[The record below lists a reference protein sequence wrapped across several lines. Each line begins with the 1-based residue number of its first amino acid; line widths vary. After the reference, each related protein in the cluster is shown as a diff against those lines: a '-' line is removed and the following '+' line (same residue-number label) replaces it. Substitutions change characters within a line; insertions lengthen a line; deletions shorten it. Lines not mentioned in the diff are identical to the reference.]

1 MGSIEPTPGRSTENK
16 KTQAHTLYLPSLK
29 HLNTAE
35 QSSLSFFTYIII
47 IITIKLINYIILCV
61 NCVLLSY
68 NFSLENLNMEN
79 IVEPDES
86 FEFSNLSLANPVG
99 IQGGAYFTKI
109 LNNNSP
115 LYIQTTRC
123 VTRQGIIKSGKKHY
137 ADFMFDNNSASLI
150 NWFENLESRCQQL
163 ILGKS
168 SEWFQNALD
177 VSDVENAFNSTIR
190 IYKSGKF
197 YLVRANVKNNALNEP
212 SIKIYNENE
221 IPLAM
226 SDITSDKN
234 LISILEIQG
243 IKFTSRNFQ
252 IEIEIKQI
260 MVLNND
266 LLFNNCLIKTDNTRR
281 LSGKIKDTP
290 MDEIINCITATTTLR
305 EDDNTLEDDDEV
317 KTTVID
323 TEPLLTS
330 TENTEENADAITLND
345 ENKNENEHE
354 TNEEVVL
361 TSDVS
366 SKDLDVSLELVVPV
380 SEPDLEL
387 TEVDFSCTLEDTIE
401 EIKLKKPNQV
411 YFELYK
417 EAKKKAK
424 LAKRSAIIAYLEAKN
439 IKKTYMIENVNDS
452 DSDFDAEIDE
462 VSESELESF

>member
-1 MGSIEPTPGRSTENK
+1 
-16 KTQAHTLYLPSLK
+16 
-29 HLNTAE
+29 
-35 QSSLSFFTYIII
+35 
-47 IITIKLINYIILCV
+47 
-61 NCVLLSY
+61 
-68 NFSLENLNMEN
+68 MEN
-79 IVEPDES
+79 IIEPNES
-86 FEFSNLSLANPVG
+86 FEFTNLSLANPVG

-109 LNNNSP
+109 LNNNNP

-123 VTRQGIIKSGKKHY
+123 VTRQGLIKSGKKY
-137 ADFMFDNNSASLI
+137 YCDFMFDNNSASLI
-150 NWFENLESRCQQL
+150 NWFENLESKCQQL

-168 SEWFQNALD
+168 SEWFQSALD
-177 VSDVENAFNSTIR
+177 VSDIENAFNSTIR

-221 IPLAM
+221 IPLAI

-266 LLFNNCLIKTDNTRR
+266 LLFNNCLIKTDNTHR
-281 LSGKIKDTP
+281 LNGKIKDTP
-290 MDEIINCITATTTLR
+290 ADEIIKCVE
-305 EDDNTLEDDDEV
+305 EDTLEDEPNTGVVENQNEEPIHAEDKENITIKTDELGLSV
-317 KTTVID
+317 MDEDVITRQAGGTT
-323 TEPLLTS
+323 ELT
-330 TENTEENADAITLND
+330 TTILDIPENTQLDNL
-345 ENKNENEHE
+345 
-354 TNEEVVL
+354 EVL
-361 TSDVS
+361 A
-366 SKDLDVSLELVVPV
+366 EM
-380 SEPDLEL
+380 EPEL
-387 TEVDFSCTLEDTIE
+387 TEIDFNCTLEDTVE